1 MPAVNPRITITL
13 KPQTHAALQRMS
25 ALAGNSMS
33 SIVGE
38 LLEQSQPVFDRM
50 VRLLE
55 AAAKIKDSAQ
65 GEKDRIAKSLEDAQA
80 NLERQ
85 LGLSLEWM
93 DERAAPILEA
103 AEKLDRRAGRADRD
117 ARPPRARA
125 ARPAQRATPISNRG
139 VTPSPKRANEAK
151 TQKDKGVT
159 RSSNT
164 GGKVPGKNPKRGV

>member
-13 KPQTHAALQRMS
+13 KPQMHAALQRMS

-65 GEKDRIAKSLEDAQA
+65 DERDRIAQSLEDAQQ

-93 DERAAPILEA
+93 DERSAPILEA
-103 AEKLDRRAGRADRD
+103 AEKLDRRAGRAEGTRSGRT
-117 ARPPRARA
+117 ART
-125 ARPAQRATPISNRG
+125 AQRSAPMSNRG
-139 VTPSPKRANEAK
+139 VTPSPKRASQAK

-159 RSSNT
+159 PPSNT
-164 GGKVPGKNPKRGV
+164 GGKVPGKTRKGGA

>member
-65 GEKDRIAKSLEDAQA
+65 DEKDRIAKSLEDAQA
-80 NLERQ
+80 NLEAQ
-85 LGLSLEWM
+85 LGLGLDWM
-93 DERAAPILEA
+93 DETSAPILEA
-103 AEKLDRRAGRADRD
+103 AERLDRRAGRAERD
-117 ARPPRARA
+117 ALPRARS
-125 ARPAQRATPISNRG
+125 ARPAKRASPISNRG
-139 VTPSPKRANEAK
+139 VTPSPNRASQAK
-151 TQKDKGVT
+151 TQKDKGVAP
-159 RSSNT
+159 SSNT
-164 GGKVPGKNPKRGV
+164 GGKVPGKTRKGGA

>member
-33 SIVGE
+33 AIVGE

-65 GEKDRIAKSLEDAQA
+65 DEKDRIAKSLEDAQQ

-85 LGLSLEWM
+85 LGLGLDWM
-93 DERAAPILEA
+93 DESSAPILEA
-103 AEKLDRRAGRADRD
+103 AEKLDRRAGRAERD
-117 ARPPRARA
+117 AQPRARA
-125 ARPAQRATPISNRG
+125 ARPAKRAPPISNRG
-139 VTPSPKRANEAK
+139 VTPSPNRANKAK
-151 TQKDKGVT
+151 TQQE
-159 RSSNT
+159 
-164 GGKVPGKNPKRGV
+164 NPATKQARKARNGQV

>member
-65 GEKDRIAKSLEDAQA
+65 GEKDRIAKSLEDAQL
-80 NLERQ
+80 NLEKQ
-85 LGLSLEWM
+85 LGLGLDWM
-93 DERAAPILEA
+93 DETSAPILEA
-103 AEKLDRRAGRADRD
+103 AERLDRRAGRAERD
-117 ARPPRARA
+117 APRRARA
-125 ARPAQRATPISNRG
+125 ARTAERSTPMSNRG
-139 VTPSPKRANEAK
+139 VTPSPKRASQAK

-159 RSSNT
+159 PSSNT
-164 GGKVPGKNPKRGV
+164 GGKVPGKTRKGGA

>member
-65 GEKDRIAKSLEDAQA
+65 DEKDRIAKSLEDAQQ

-85 LGLSLEWM
+85 LGLSLDWM
-93 DERAAPILEA
+93 DERSAPILQA
-103 AEKLDRRAGRADRD
+103 AEKLDRRAGRAEPD
-117 ARPPRARA
+117 APRRARA
-125 ARPAQRATPISNRG
+125 ARPAKRATPISNRG
-139 VTPSPKRANEAK
+139 VTPRENPETVVEVKAKRRVSAPSSPTGVKGAKPRKARA
-151 TQKDKGVT
+151 
-159 RSSNT
+159 
-164 GGKVPGKNPKRGV
+164 

>member
-33 SIVGE
+33 AIVGE

-55 AAAKIKDSAQ
+55 SAAKIKESAQ
-65 GEKDRIAKSLEDAQA
+65 GERDRIAKSLEDAQA

-85 LGLSLEWM
+85 LGLGLDWM
-93 DERAAPILEA
+93 DEASAPILEA
-103 AEKLDRRAGRADRD
+103 AERLDRRAGRGERD
-117 ARPPRARA
+117 ARSAPGRAGPRSGPP
-125 ARPAQRATPISNRG
+125 PISNRG
-139 VTPSPKRANEAK
+139 VTPSSKHK
-151 TQKDKGVT
+151 TQGKTLTKQGVAPA
-159 RSSNT
+159 SNT
-164 GGKVPGKNPKRGV
+164 GGKVPGKTRKEAA

>member
-33 SIVGE
+33 AIVGE

-85 LGLSLEWM
+85 LGLGLEWL
-93 DERAAPILEA
+93 DEGSAPILQA
-103 AEKLDRRAGRADRD
+103 AERLDRRAGRAERD
-117 ARPPRARA
+117 AQPRART
-125 ARPAQRATPISNRG
+125 ARPAQRATPMSNRG
-139 VTPSPKRANEAK
+139 VTPRENPAK
-151 TQKDKGVT
+151 TGKQAPRSPSSPTGVKGQKPRKAV
-159 RSSNT
+159 
-164 GGKVPGKNPKRGV
+164 V

>member
-33 SIVGE
+33 AIVGE

-55 AAAKIKDSAQ
+55 AAQKIKDNAK
-65 GEKDRIAKSLEDAQA
+65 EERERIAKGLEEAQT
-80 NLERQ
+80 NLEKQ

-93 DERAAPILEA
+93 DEASAPVLEA
-103 AEKLDRRAGRADRD
+103 AEKLERRAGRGERKALPRTRTAQP
-117 ARPPRARA
+117 AR
-125 ARPAQRATPISNRG
+125 RPAPLSNRG
-139 VTPSPKRANEAK
+139 VTPRENPETVVEVKAKKRVASSTSGVTKMGAK
-151 TQKDKGVT
+151 TRKAT
-159 RSSNT
+159 A
-164 GGKVPGKNPKRGV
+164 